1 MQSTQTLLASRWSR
15 LVSSFIDGFILS
27 MILFPLLY
35 LLVSGNLEA
44 AQHLNPI
51 QKLIIAVAG
60 WVVFL
65 AINGYLLAKRGQT
78 VGKMVMKI
86 RIVDLEGNIP
96 SLIKILLLRY
106 FAVGLISQLPVIGS
120 LFSLINLLIIF
131 GPERRCLHDYIAGT
145 RVVSTEEV
153 YYD

>member
-15 LVSSFIDGFILS
+15 LISSFIDGFILS
-27 MILFPLLY
+27 MLLFPLLY

-51 QKLIIAVAG
+51 QKLILAMAG

-78 VGKMVMKI
+78 VGKTVMKI
-86 RIVDLEGNIP
+86 RIVDLEGHTP

-106 FAVGLISQLPVIGS
+106 FAVGLISQVPVIGS
-120 LFSLINLLIIF
+120 FFSLINLLIIF

-153 YYD
+153 YY